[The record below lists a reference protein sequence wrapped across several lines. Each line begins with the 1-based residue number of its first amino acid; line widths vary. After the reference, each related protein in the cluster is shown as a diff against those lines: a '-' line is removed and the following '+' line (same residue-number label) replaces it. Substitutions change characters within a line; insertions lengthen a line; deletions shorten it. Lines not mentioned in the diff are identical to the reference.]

1 MINVNCLLGYSYF
14 ISLIKFEEHSHSG
27 QVRKCVCMSPTME
40 QEQQVSRLVPQR
52 TPPAAAI
59 LELVVS
65 PWHGLFLS
73 VGVLSASESHHSPS
87 PIFFLSLFQSRHL
100 PHLHCLLLLSHANTF
115 IWKCEKTSGGQKEE
129 KWRDEPP
136 VEEGAPLHTP
146 PPPLTPSSR
155 YPPQFIWIN

>member
-1 MINVNCLLGYSYF
+1 MIISSLGCSYF
-14 ISLIKFEEHSHSG
+14 ICLVRFEEHSHSG

-40 QEQQVSRLVPQR
+40 REQQVSRLVPQR

-65 PWHGLFLS
+65 PWHGLFCLWAFC
-73 VGVLSASESHHSPS
+73 LPQNH
-87 PIFFLSLFQSRHL
+87 II
-100 PHLHCLLLLSHANTF
+100 PHLQFFSFLFFNLVIVPISVASSFLSHANTF
-115 IWKCEKTSGGQKEE
+115 ICKCKKKQVGGEGE

-136 VEEGAPLHTP
+136 VEEGAPLLTP

-155 YPPQFIWIN
+155 YPP